1 MSKMVGRGVLWAIGL
16 ASATMAGAVQ
26 AQEADDL
33 TTSQDAGEAKS
44 VERGEGDGRER
55 LQLSLQGSL
64 VD

>member
-1 MSKMVGRGVLWAIGL
+1 
-16 ASATMAGAVQ
+16 MAGAVQ